1 YVDIELEGVFRHI
14 SDVIYNTV
22 NDHKNIQGDINNL
35 PWDDRVK
42 ISNKAL
48 SDAEKVNLARDL
60 EEKYDYQKSIN
71 VWREIFGDAFPQYG

>member
-1 YVDIELEGVFRHI
+1 
-14 SDVIYNTV
+14 
-22 NDHKNIQGDINNL
+22 DINNL